1 MTNRMTSLDLFE
13 KFDGLNDLFIIEA
26 EIPEA
31 HNSAAV
37 LPTPRQKGRFSQFIN
52 SGWVVAI
59 ICALVA
65 VSVMGGIIWA
75 GFHAGNVTPAGSQPT
90 EDLTFEQET
99 MEDID
104 PPAAEI
110 AAKAPEI
117 AWEKPVKSVQT
128 TAFYSMV
135 TYNMIAAGDDQI
147 TEISLA
153 THEDNTRTLIFRL
166 INRETYEVMARYT
179 WDVTEGKWGVMTMD
193 EGLFCVYRA
202 TEKGVSANIEL
213 NLFVWKPEVDPDTY
227 EWAGTFEPL
236 VLPDSRD
243 FVWRH
248 PNASETAEW
257 SRFVREWF
265 TECSTTYLCMDE
277 ALGDL
282 AFYTEKNR
290 YTDGWERMRLFWQD
304 LYILDEETTGGFEI
318 VTEEVRPEDIVT
330 EWSGNETETAM
341 EMYEAAI
348 KGEICVFDE
357 RLGEVKLEDCRFPNH
372 NLRLGECEILSKA
385 ILDMDGDGINEY
397 VIQSETKDHIVLHY
411 YNGKVYSYGFDN
423 RHFYNL
429 NTDGSFYWSDSY
441 ESENWAHGLNQITF
455 NGSSFSIKEI
465 YRIKHISP
473 LDFYENLEF
482 YVDGKQFTSREFSD
496 YYGSNHKAVATFSP
510 LDISCEY
517 PISSEK
523 AYELASNHW
532 GFESGMSEGAAGTR
546 IVHRIVI
553 LEKPNS
559 DTLSYRICWQM
570 EGYRSHVPDS
580 PYSLP
585 PKSVIPHKELL
596 VDAITGE
603 CREYIDT
610 EDNASGESL
619 DVVYCSVKQG
629 TDVIFDFKPD
639 QTIKI
644 TVQHEGD
651 TPADPWDI
659 QGVFTGKYHLYEG
672 FITLDCPEVLGAEV
686 YNSHIMNGTFSF
698 IEVYRDGYDENDGV
712 WIGDVFFMLADERDL
727 DLLEYSRN

>member
-1 MTNRMTSLDLFE
+1 MKGITVFETFTDIREDYIRDAELDACFM
-13 KFDGLNDLFIIEA
+13 
-26 EIPEA
+26 
-31 HNSAAV
+31 AAPV
-37 LPTPRQKGRFSQFIN
+37 RKRERGSSTFSRFMN
-52 SGWVVAI
+52 SGWGVAI

-65 VSVMGGIIWA
+65 VSVTGGIIWA
-75 GFHAGNVTPAGSQPT
+75 GFNAGNVTPVGAQPTEDLTFEQETT

-153 THEDNTRTLIFRL
+153 THEDNTRTLMFRL
-166 INRETYEVMARYT
+166 INRETYEVMAHYS
-179 WDVTEGKWGVMTMD
+179 WDATEGKWGVMTVE
-193 EGLFCVYRA
+193 EGIFLVYRT
-202 TEKGVSANIEL
+202 TEQGAMTTIWIDFFAWLPEL
-213 NLFVWKPEVDPDTY
+213 DPATY
-227 EWAGTFEPL
+227 ECVGTFYPKIFPE
-236 VLPDSRD
+236 SRSYL
-243 FVWRH
+243 WKH
-248 PNASETAEW
+248 PRVEDTGEW
-257 SRFVREWF
+257 GRFVKELF
-265 TECSTTYLCMDE
+265 TDFPTTYLCMDE

-282 AFYTEKNR
+282 TFYTEDNR
-290 YTDGWERMRLFWQD
+290 YTDGWARMRLFWQD
-304 LYILDEETTGGFEI
+304 LYILDGEETKGGLEI
-318 VTEEVRPEDIVT
+318 VTEEVRPEDIET
-330 EWSGNETETAM
+330 EWPENETERAM

-357 RLGEVKLEDCRFPNH
+357 RLGEVKLEDCRFPSQ

-411 YNGKVYSYGFDN
+411 YNDKVYSYGFDN

-441 ESENWAHGLNQITF
+441 ESENWAHGLNQIIF

-473 LDFYENLEF
+473 FDFYENLEF

-496 YYGSNHKAVATFSP
+496 YDGSNHRTVATFSP

-532 GFESGMSEGAAGTR
+532 GFESGMSEGAAGTQ

-559 DTLSYRICWQM
+559 DTLSYRICWQA
-570 EGYRSHVPDS
+570 EGYRNHVPDS

-585 PKSVIPHKELL
+585 PKSVIPHKELW

-610 EDNASGESL
+610 E
-619 DVVYCSVKQG
+619 
-629 TDVIFDFKPD
+629 PD
-639 QTIKI
+639 
-644 TVQHEGD
+644 G
-651 TPADPWDI
+651 
-659 QGVFTGKYHLYEG
+659 
-672 FITLDCPEVLGAEV
+672 
-686 YNSHIMNGTFSF
+686 
-698 IEVYRDGYDENDGV
+698 ND
-712 WIGDVFFMLADERDL
+712 
-727 DLLEYSRN
+727 